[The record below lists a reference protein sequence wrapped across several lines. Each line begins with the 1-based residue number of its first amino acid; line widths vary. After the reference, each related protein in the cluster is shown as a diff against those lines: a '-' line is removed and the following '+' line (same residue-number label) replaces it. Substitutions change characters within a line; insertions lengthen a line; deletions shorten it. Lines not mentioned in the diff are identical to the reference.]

1 MAAAAADSI
10 NQSSSSTS
18 HTRKQGKLRSSA
30 LEDSGNFSLG
40 TQEIF
45 RDNLLSGFHKPTKMH
60 FKNFII
66 FITNCMR
73 HPLSTCNGK
82 KKKKKKPN
90 LLLILMLSLVLIF
103 FCFSNHQTKS
113 GSRA

>member
-30 LEDSGNFSLG
+30 LEDSENFSLG

-82 KKKKKKPN
+82 KKKKKKK
-90 LLLILMLSLVLIF
+90 
-103 FCFSNHQTKS
+103 TKS
-113 GSRA
+113 SSYFDVEFGPDFFLFFKSSN

>member
-82 KKKKKKPN
+82 KKKKKK
-90 LLLILMLSLVLIF
+90 
-103 FCFSNHQTKS
+103 TKS
-113 GSRA
+113 YCFFVVVFGPVFFKSSN

>member
-82 KKKKKKPN
+82 KKK
-90 LLLILMLSLVLIF
+90 
-103 FCFSNHQTKS
+103 TKS
-113 GSRA
+113 SSYFDVEFGPDFFLFFKSSN